1 VSSARQFIY
10 YNRQRT
16 KNDAIPW
23 FISFIHSSSRTKYY
37 AGLVRRESSMDK
49 CGGEATNALKMNHI
63 ESTLNPPI
71 SGGTIVAERDG
82 KDKRS
87 AAGEKWKD

>member
-1 VSSARQFIY
+1 
-10 YNRQRT
+10 
-16 KNDAIPW
+16 
-23 FISFIHSSSRTKYY
+23 
-37 AGLVRRESSMDK
+37 MDK

-71 SGGTIVAERDG
+71 SDGTIVAGRDG

-87 AAGEKWKD
+87 AANGKEKN